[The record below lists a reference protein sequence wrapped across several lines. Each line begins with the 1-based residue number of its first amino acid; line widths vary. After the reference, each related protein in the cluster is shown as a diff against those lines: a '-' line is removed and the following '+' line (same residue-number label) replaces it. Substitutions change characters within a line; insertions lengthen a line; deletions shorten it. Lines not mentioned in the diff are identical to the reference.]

1 MKEVVFLRVVAIEI
15 GKKQFISYYSNG
27 CYEEEKLYQELES
40 HRFKLPP
47 QKLDRLDQCRVG

>member
-1 MKEVVFLRVVAIEI
+1 MKEFVSLTVVAIEI
-15 GKKQFISYYSNG
+15 AKKQFLSYYSNG

-47 QKLDRLDQCRVG
+47 QKLDCWISAD